1 MSKRSRSTRNT
12 TPAARGRPGAATSPA
27 KPGAAT
33 PRDDQTLL
41 DAVEGTGSSP
51 KQAAPSPKSTAPSS
65 KSTAPKSAAPAS
77 KPASA
82 APRRSRVAATAPR
95 SPLER
100 YRGAILGVAVA
111 AVVVVGGAFVFLGAT
126 RPVYACETILDPEPA
141 AAAAPAATPRLGQ
154 VTRDLGRP
162 HVDVGAAV
170 SYEFCP
176 PTSGPHYNDSRFGPI
191 ATRVYGADD
200 RADPQGWIHNL
211 EHGQVAVLYRCPEGC
226 DETAQAALRELQQQL
241 PPSPLCEFPADRS
254 VAVARFDDLP
264 TPYAALVWGRV
275 LFLDTLDAAQ
285 IATFSTQSSDRG
297 PEPQCQAAV
306 PGATTAPS
314 ATPAP

>member
-1 MSKRSRSTRNT
+1 MSKRSRSTRTT
-12 TPAARGRPGAATSPA
+12 TPPAGSRP
-27 KPGAAT
+27 AT
-33 PRDDQTLL
+33 PPVKPPTATPSDDPTLP
-41 DAVEGTGSSP
+41 DVVEGTISSP
-51 KQAAPSPKSTAPSS
+51 KTAATNAKTAGEKAASP
-65 KSTAPKSAAPAS
+65 APKGAS
-77 KPASA
+77 

-100 YRGAILGVAVA
+100 YRGAIMGVAVA
-111 AVVVVGGAFVFLGAT
+111 AVVVIGGAFVFLGAT
-126 RPVYACETILDPEPA
+126 RPVYACETILEPEPA
-141 AAAAPAATPRLGQ
+141 AAAAPEATPRLGQ

-191 ATRVYGADD
+191 PTRVYGTDD
-200 RADPQGWIHNL
+200 RADPQGWVHNL
-211 EHGQVAVLYRCPEGC
+211 EHGQMAVLYRCPEGC
-226 DETAQAALRELQQQL
+226 DETAQAALRALQQQL
-241 PPSPLCEFPADRS
+241 PPSPLCELPADRS
-254 VAVARFDDLP
+254 VVIARFDDLP
-264 TPYAALVWGRV
+264 TPYAAVVWGRV

-285 IATFSTQSSDRG
+285 ITTFSSQSADRG

-306 PGATTAPS
+306 PGATAAPS